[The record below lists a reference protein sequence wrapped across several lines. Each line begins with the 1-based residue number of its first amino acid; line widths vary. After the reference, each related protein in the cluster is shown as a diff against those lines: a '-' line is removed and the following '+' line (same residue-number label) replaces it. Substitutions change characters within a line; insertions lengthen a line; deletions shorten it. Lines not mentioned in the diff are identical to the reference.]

1 MRSDAPPAPGCPPA
15 TPKEQREATI
25 SKSTIPERSARADL
39 AFALNTLDGRYH
51 VADRIAAGGMG
62 EVYRARDAVLERPV
76 AIKVLH
82 RNLAGDAGFIERF
95 RREAR
100 AAANLNHQNI
110 VAVHDWGS
118 VDGIYYMVM
127 EYVPGLSVREI
138 LHAEGLL
145 APGQA
150 ADVLEQTLAALQHA
164 HRQGIVHRDVKP
176 ENLMV
181 TRDGVV
187 KVADFGLA
195 RAFADAQITEAGNVT
210 GTVQYLAPEQ
220 LQGEPAD
227 PRTDLYALGV
237 VAFEL
242 LTGRLPF
249 TGETPMA
256 IAYKHI
262 HEPMPRPSSTNPAV
276 PASLDGWVAS
286 VTEKQRE
293 LRPESAA
300 EARRDLEV
308 EARSLPQAPPLASL
322 VPEVTVLPTGVDVA
336 SVPAAASDLAE
347 TVTIPG
353 RSIGRSKRKHR
364 KGWVALGIV
373 LALLAIGGAAWAS
386 WTYLIP
392 HEVDVPKVVGLS
404 VDEAQTRVAD
414 AGLVV
419 RIADGRY
426 STKVPAGDVLT
437 VQPAEGSTLEQGDRV
452 TLIPSLGP
460 RPVPVPNLLGLPLG
474 EAKQA
479 LRDADLKV
487 GHVTKEFNER
497 FDTDQVI
504 QQSVRADAE
513 APLGSEIDLVVSKGP
528 TPVPL
533 EKVAGLQQDE
543 AVAVLEAQGFVV
555 DVQQEFSDRI
565 QKGTVIS
572 QTPAKGTDLQP
583 GRTVTIVVSEGPPEF
598 PMPNV
603 VGMGRD
609 EAVAKLRSLG
619 LLVDVAIVP
628 GHGGTRVVFQ
638 EPASG
643 TTVHAADLVHIYV
656 A

>member
-1 MRSDAPPAPGCPPA
+1 MSARNV
-15 TPKEQREATI
+15 KEPREATI
-25 SKSTIPERSARADL
+25 SKSTTNERSTGVDM

-51 VADRIAAGGMG
+51 VLDRIAAGGMG
-62 EVYRARDAVLERPV
+62 EVYRAHDAVLERPV

-82 RNLAGDAGFIERF
+82 RSLAGDAGFVERF

-100 AAANLNHQNI
+100 AAASLNHQNI

-127 EYVPGLSVREI
+127 EYVAGRSVRE
-138 LHAEGLL
+138 LLNEHGVL
-145 APGQA
+145 APAQA

-164 HRQGIVHRDVKP
+164 HGQGIVHRDVKP

-195 RAFADAQITEAGNVT
+195 RALADAQITEAGTVT

-237 VAFEL
+237 VAFEV
-242 LTGRLPF
+242 LTGTLPF

-262 HEPMPRPSSTNPAV
+262 HERVPAPSSFNAAV

-300 EARRDLEV
+300 EARRDLMAESG
-308 EARSLPQAPPLASL
+308 SLPKAEPLASL
-322 VPEVTVLPTGVDVA
+322 VPEVTVIPPPE
-336 SVPAAASDLAE
+336 PAAPKIDPAA

-353 RSIGRSKRKHR
+353 RTSKHAGGRRRWWK
-364 KGWVALGIV
+364 VALV
-373 LALLAIGGAAWAS
+373 VLLALAALGTAAWAA

-392 HEVDVPKVVGLS
+392 HKVDVPTVVGLP
-404 VDEAQTRVAD
+404 VDEAQARLGD

-419 RIADGRY
+419 RMAEGQY
-426 STKVPAGDVLT
+426 STKIAADHVLR
-437 VQPAEGSTLEQGDRV
+437 VQPAEGTTLDKGDRV
-452 TLIPSLGP
+452 TLVPSLGP
-460 RPVPVPNLLGLPLG
+460 RPVPAPEVIGKTLPKARDL
-474 EAKQA
+474 
-479 LRDADLKV
+479 LRDAGLHV
-487 GHVTKEFNER
+487 GKTPREYSER
-497 FDTDQVI
+497 VDAGLVMR
-504 QQSVRADAE
+504 QSVKPDAE
-513 APLGSEIDLVVSKGP
+513 APIGSDIDLVISKGP
-528 TPVPL
+528 TPVPVP
-533 EKVAGLQQDE
+533 KVVGLKQSE
-543 AVAVLEAQGFVV
+543 ATAVLQAEGFVV
-555 DVQQEFSDRI
+555 NATEEFSEQVER
-565 QKGTVIS
+565 GVVIS
-572 QTPAKGTDLQP
+572 QTPARGTEYQP
-583 GRTVTIVVSEGPPEF
+583 GNGVTIVVSKGPPEF
-598 PMPNV
+598 AMPSV
-603 VGMGRD
+603 VGMTR
-609 EAVAKLRSLG
+609 EAALEKLRSLG
-619 LLVDVAIVP
+619 LLVDVSIVP
-628 GHGGTRVVFQ
+628 GHAGARVVFQ
-638 EPASG
+638 EPAAG
-643 TTVHAADLVHIYV
+643 TTVRAGDLVHIYV

>member
-1 MRSDAPPAPGCPPA
+1 
-15 TPKEQREATI
+15 
-25 SKSTIPERSARADL
+25 
-39 AFALNTLDGRYH
+39 
-51 VADRIAAGGMG
+51 MG
-62 EVYRARDAVLERPV
+62 EVYRARDAVLERSV

-127 EYVPGLSVREI
+127 EYVAGLSVREI

-145 APGQA
+145 APAQA
-150 ADVLEQTLAALQHA
+150 ADVIEQTLAALQHA

-195 RAFADAQITEAGNVT
+195 RAFADAQITEAGNVI

-256 IAYKHI
+256 IAYQHI
-262 HEPMPRPSSTNPAV
+262 HEPMPRPSSANPAV

-293 LRPESAA
+293 LRPESAS
-300 EARRDLEV
+300 EARRDLET
-308 EARSLPQAPPLASL
+308 EARSLPASPPLASL
-322 VPEVTVLPTGVDVA
+322 VPEVAVIPYSDVA
-336 SVPAAASDLAE
+336 APDAARSHPAE
-347 TVTIPG
+347 TVMIPG
-353 RSIGRSKRKHR
+353 RDLGSSKRKR
-364 KGWVALGIV
+364 GKVRWALGIV
-373 LALLAIGGAAWAS
+373 LALLAIGSAAWAS

-392 HEVDVPKVVGLS
+392 HEVDVPDVVGLT
-404 VDEAQTRVAD
+404 VEHAQARLED
-414 AGLVV
+414 GGLVV
-419 RIADGRY
+419 RMTQGRH
-426 STKVPAGDVLT
+426 STKVPEGSVLE
-437 VQPAEGSTLEQGDRV
+437 VQPAGGTTLERGDRV
-452 TLIPSLGP
+452 TLVPSLGP
-460 RPVPVPNLLGLPLG
+460 PPVPVPNLVGLPLAD
-474 EAKQA
+474 AKAA
-479 LRDADLKV
+479 LRDARLKV
-487 GHVTKEFNER
+487 GEVSNAFNER
-497 FDTDQVI
+497 FDADQVVR
-504 QQSVRADAE
+504 QSVQADAE
-513 APLGSEIDLVVSKGP
+513 APLGSRIDLVVSKGP
-528 TPVPL
+528 TPLPV
-533 EKVAGLQQDE
+533 EKVVGLAQDE
-543 AVAVLEAQGFVV
+543 AVAVLESQGFVV
-555 DVQQEFSDRI
+555 DVQEKFSDRVE
-565 QKGTVIS
+565 KGAVIS
-572 QTPAKGTDLQP
+572 QAPEKGADLQP
-583 GRTVTIVVSEGPPEF
+583 GETVTIVVSMGPPEF

-603 VGMGRD
+603 VGMERD
-609 EAVAKLRSLG
+609 PAVAKLRSLG

-628 GHGGTRVVFQ
+628 GHGGSRVVFQ

-643 TTVHAADLVHIYV
+643 TTVRAGDLVHIYV

>member
-1 MRSDAPPAPGCPPA
+1 
-15 TPKEQREATI
+15 
-25 SKSTIPERSARADL
+25 
-39 AFALNTLDGRYH
+39 
-51 VADRIAAGGMG
+51 MG
-62 EVYRARDAVLERPV
+62 EVFRARDAVLERPV
-76 AIKVLH
+76 AVKVLH

-100 AAANLNHQNI
+100 AAAGLNHQNI

-127 EYVPGLSVREI
+127 EYVAGLSVREI

-145 APGQA
+145 APAQA

-262 HEPMPRPSSTNPAV
+262 HEPMPRASSMNPAV
-276 PASLDGWVAS
+276 PTSLDGWVAS

-300 EARRDLEV
+300 EARRDLGA
-308 EARSLPQAPPLASL
+308 EARSLPEAPPLASL
-322 VPEVTVLPTGVDVA
+322 VPEVTVIPAGADVVSA
-336 SVPAAASDLAE
+336 PAPRSDPAE

-353 RSIGRSKRKHR
+353 RAPGRSKQKRR
-364 KGWVALGIV
+364 KGRWALGIL
-373 LALLAIGGAAWAS
+373 LALLAIGGAAWGS

-392 HEVDVPKVVGLS
+392 HEVDVPKVVGLTIE
-404 VDEAQTRVAD
+404 DAQGRLDD

-419 RIADGRY
+419 RMADGRY
-426 STKVPAGDVLT
+426 STEVPAGSVLK
-437 VQPAEGSTLEQGDRV
+437 VQPAEGTTLEQGDRV
-452 TLIPSLGP
+452 TLVPSLGP
-460 RPVPVPNLLGLPLG
+460 RPVPVPNLVGLPLA

-479 LRDADLKV
+479 LREAGFEV
-487 GHVTKEFNER
+487 GDVTEAFNER
-497 FDTDQVI
+497 FDAGQVI
-504 QQSVRADAE
+504 RQSVRADAE
-513 APLGSEIDLVVSKGP
+513 APLGSEIGLVVSKGP
-528 TPVPL
+528 TPVPV
-533 EKVAGLQQDE
+533 EKVIGLKRDQ
-543 AVAVLEAQGFVV
+543 AVAVLETQGFVV
-555 DVQQEFSDRI
+555 DVQEEFSDRVELG
-565 QKGTVIS
+565 KVIS
-572 QTPAKGTDLQP
+572 QTPPKGTDLQP
-583 GRTVTIVVSEGPPEF
+583 GKTVTIVVSLGPPEF

-609 EAVAKLRSLG
+609 AAVEQLRSLG

-628 GHGGTRVVFQ
+628 GHGGSRVVFQ

-643 TTVHAADLVHIYV
+643 TIVRAGDLVHIYV

>member
-1 MRSDAPPAPGCPPA
+1 M
-15 TPKEQREATI
+15 
-25 SKSTIPERSARADL
+25 PERSAHADL

-51 VADRIAAGGMG
+51 VIDRIAAGGMG
-62 EVYRARDAVLERPV
+62 EVYRARDAVLERTV

-82 RNLAGDAGFIERF
+82 RSLAGDAGFIERF

-127 EYVPGLSVREI
+127 EYVAGLSVREI
-138 LHAEGLL
+138 VNAEGLL
-145 APGQA
+145 APAQA

-181 TRDGVV
+181 TRDGIV

-195 RAFADAQITEAGNVT
+195 RAFADAQITEAGHVT

-220 LQGEPAD
+220 LLGEPAD

-242 LTGRLPF
+242 LTGRLPY

-256 IAYKHI
+256 IAYKHL
-262 HEPMPRPSSTNPAV
+262 HEPMPRPSSFNPAV
-276 PASLDGWVAS
+276 PVSLDGWVAS

-300 EARRDLEV
+300 EARRDLEA
-308 EARSLPQAPPLASL
+308 EARTLPEALPLASL
-322 VPEVTVLPTGVDVA
+322 VPPELTREVTVIPTGVDVTSTTAPA
-336 SVPAAASDLAE
+336 SGPAE

-353 RSIGRSKRKHR
+353 RAIGDPKRR
-364 KGWVALGIV
+364 RGKGRFALGIV
-373 LALLAIGGAAWAS
+373 SALLAIGAALWGA

-392 HEVDVPKVVGLS
+392 HEVDVPKVVGLT
-404 VDEAQTRVAD
+404 VEQAQAQLDD

-419 RIADGRY
+419 RMAEGRY
-426 STKVPAGDVLT
+426 STKVPAGSVLK
-437 VQPAEGSTLEQGDRV
+437 VQPAEGSTLERGDRV
-452 TLIPSLGP
+452 TLVPSLGP
-460 RPVPVPNLLGLPLG
+460 PPVPVPNLVGMPLAD
-474 EAKQA
+474 AKEA
-479 LRDADLKV
+479 LRDAVLEV
-487 GHVTKEFNER
+487 GDVTKAFNER
-497 FDTDQVI
+497 FDADRVI
-504 QQSVRADAE
+504 RQSVKADAT
-513 APLGSEIDLVVSKGP
+513 APQGSAIDLVVSKGP
-528 TPVPL
+528 TPVPV
-533 EKVAGLQQDE
+533 EKVIGLQQGE
-543 AVAVLEAQGFVV
+543 AVAVLEAQGFTV
-555 DVQQEFSDRI
+555 DVQEEFSDKVER
-565 QKGTVIS
+565 GTVIS
-572 QTPAKGTDLQP
+572 QTPTKGTDLQP
-583 GRTVTIVVSEGPPEF
+583 GRTVTIVVSKGPPEF
-598 PMPNV
+598 AMPNV
-603 VGMGRD
+603 VGMARD
-609 EAVAKLRSLG
+609 AAVEQLRSLG

-628 GHGGTRVVFQ
+628 GHSGSRVVFQ

-643 TTVHAADLVHIYV
+643 TTVRAGDLVHIYV

>member
-1 MRSDAPPAPGCPPA
+1 MSARNV
-15 TPKEQREATI
+15 KERREATI
-25 SKSTIPERSARADL
+25 SKSTTHERSTRVDL

-51 VADRIAAGGMG
+51 VLDRIAAGGMG
-62 EVYRARDAVLERPV
+62 EVYRAHDAVLERPV

-82 RNLAGDAGFIERF
+82 RSLAGDAGFVERF

-100 AAANLNHQNI
+100 AAASLNHQNI

-127 EYVPGLSVREI
+127 EYVAGRSVRE
-138 LHAEGLL
+138 LLNEQGVL
-145 APGQA
+145 APAQA

-195 RAFADAQITEAGNVT
+195 RALADAQITEAGTVT

-220 LQGEPAD
+220 LHGEPAD
-227 PRTDLYALGV
+227 PRTDLYALGI

-242 LTGRLPF
+242 LTARLPF

-262 HEPMPRPSSTNPAV
+262 RERVPKPSSINPAV

-300 EARRDLEV
+300 EARRDLM
-308 EARSLPQAPPLASL
+308 ADSGSLPRGEPLASL
-322 VPEVTVLPTGVDVA
+322 VPDVTVISAPEPKAPAD
-336 SVPAAASDLAE
+336 PAA

-353 RSIGRSKRKHR
+353 RTTTLARQRWWKVALVVLLAL
-364 KGWVALGIV
+364 VALGS
-373 LALLAIGGAAWAS
+373 AAWAA
-386 WTYLIP
+386 WAYLIP
-392 HEVDVPKVVGLS
+392 HEVDLPTVVGMP
-404 VDEAQTRVAD
+404 VDQAQTELGE

-419 RIADGRY
+419 RMAEGQY
-426 STKVPAGDVLT
+426 STKVAADHVLR
-437 VQPAEGSTLEQGDRV
+437 VQPPEGTTLEKGDRV

-460 RPVPVPNLLGLPLG
+460 RPVPVPDVGGRTLP
-474 EAKQA
+474 EAREQ
-479 LRDADLKV
+479 LRDAGLHVGKV
-487 GHVTKEFNER
+487 KKEYDER
-497 FDTDQVI
+497 LDEGLVVR
-504 QQSVRADAE
+504 QSVEGDAE
-513 APLGSEIDLVVSKGP
+513 APIGSDIDLVISKGP
-528 TPVPL
+528 TPVPVPKVVGL
-533 EKVAGLQQDE
+533 EQSE
-543 AVAVLEAQGFVV
+543 ATAALEGEGFLASVSE
-555 DVQQEFSDRI
+555 EFSERVD
-565 QKGTVIS
+565 KGVVIS
-572 QTPAKGTDLQP
+572 QTPAQGTKYQP
-583 GRTVTIVVSEGPPEF
+583 GNSVSIVVSKGPPEF
-598 PMPNV
+598 AMPSV
-603 VGMGRD
+603 VGMSRD
-609 EAVAKLRSLG
+609 GAVDKLRGLE
-619 LLVDVAIVP
+619 LLVDLSIVP
-628 GHGGTRVVFQ
+628 GHAGARVVFQ
-638 EPASG
+638 EPAAG
-643 TTVHAADLVHIYV
+643 TIVRAGDLVHIYV

>member
-1 MRSDAPPAPGCPPA
+1 
-15 TPKEQREATI
+15 
-25 SKSTIPERSARADL
+25 
-39 AFALNTLDGRYH
+39 LNTLDGRYH
-51 VADRIAAGGMG
+51 VVDRIAAGGMG
-62 EVYRARDAVLERPV
+62 EVYRARDAVLERSV

-127 EYVPGLSVREI
+127 EYVAGLSVREI

-145 APGQA
+145 APAQA

-195 RAFADAQITEAGNVT
+195 RAFADAQITEAGNVI

-256 IAYKHI
+256 IAYQHI
-262 HEPMPRPSSTNPAV
+262 HEQMPRPSSANRAV

-293 LRPESAA
+293 LRPESAS
-300 EARRDLEV
+300 EARRDLET
-308 EARSLPQAPPLASL
+308 EARSLPAAPPLASL
-322 VPEVTVLPTGVDVA
+322 VPEVALIPHGDVA
-336 SVPAAASDLAE
+336 APGPARSHPAE
-347 TVTIPG
+347 TVMIPG
-353 RSIGRSKRKHR
+353 RDLGRSKRKR
-364 KGWVALGIV
+364 GKVRWALGIV
-373 LALLAIGGAAWAS
+373 VALLAIGSAAWAS

-392 HEVDVPKVVGLS
+392 HEVDVPKVVGLT
-404 VDEAQTRVAD
+404 VEHAQAQLED

-419 RIADGRY
+419 RMTQGRH
-426 STKVPAGDVLT
+426 STKVSEGSVLE
-437 VQPAEGSTLEQGDRV
+437 VQPAEGTTLERGDRV
-452 TLIPSLGP
+452 TLVPSLGP
-460 RPVPVPNLLGLPLG
+460 PPVPVPNLVDMPLADAKAAIR
-474 EAKQA
+474 EAH
-479 LRDADLKV
+479 LKV
-487 GHVTKEFNER
+487 GEVTRAFNER
-497 FDTDQVI
+497 FDEDRVVR
-504 QQSVRADAE
+504 QSVQADEE
-513 APLGSEIDLVVSKGP
+513 APLGSRIDLVVSKGP
-528 TPVPL
+528 TPLPV
-533 EKVAGLQQDE
+533 EKVVGLRQGE
-543 AVAVLEAQGFVV
+543 AVAVLESQGFVV
-555 DVQQEFSDRI
+555 DVKEEFSDRVDM
-565 QKGTVIS
+565 GAVIS
-572 QTPAKGTDLQP
+572 QAPEKGADLQP
-583 GRTVTIVVSEGPPEF
+583 GETVTIVVSMGPPEF

-603 VGMGRD
+603 VGMERD
-609 EAVAKLRSLG
+609 PAVAKLRSLG

-628 GHGGTRVVFQ
+628 GHGGSRVVFQ

-643 TTVHAADLVHIYV
+643 TTVRAGDLVHIYV

>member
-1 MRSDAPPAPGCPPA
+1 
-15 TPKEQREATI
+15 
-25 SKSTIPERSARADL
+25 
-39 AFALNTLDGRYH
+39 
-51 VADRIAAGGMG
+51 MG

-127 EYVPGLSVREI
+127 EYVAGLSVREI

-145 APGQA
+145 APAQA

-195 RAFADAQITEAGNVT
+195 RAFADAQITEAGNVI

-256 IAYKHI
+256 IAYQHI
-262 HEPMPRPSSTNPAV
+262 HEPMPRPSSSNPAV
-276 PASLDGWVAS
+276 PTTLDGWVAS

-300 EARRDLEV
+300 EARRDLET
-308 EARSLPQAPPLASL
+308 EARSLPAAPPLASL
-322 VPEVTVLPTGVDVA
+322 VPEVAVIPDRDVA
-336 SVPAAASDLAE
+336 APGAARSDPAE
-347 TVTIPG
+347 TVMIPG
-353 RSIGRSKRKHR
+353 RELGRSKWKRRKAR
-364 KGWVALGIV
+364 WALGIV
-373 LALLAIGGAAWAS
+373 LALLAIGGVAWAS

-392 HEVDVPKVVGLS
+392 HEVDVPKVVGLTI
-404 VDEAQTRVAD
+404 ENAQAHLED

-419 RIADGRY
+419 RIAEGRH
-426 STKVPAGDVLT
+426 STQAREGSALE
-437 VQPAEGSTLEQGDRV
+437 VQPAEGTTLERGDRV
-452 TLIPSLGP
+452 TLVPSLGP
-460 RPVPVPNLLGLPLG
+460 PPVPVPNLVGLPLADAKAAIR
-474 EAKQA
+474 EAH
-479 LRDADLKV
+479 LKV
-487 GHVTKEFNER
+487 GEVTRAFNER
-497 FDTDQVI
+497 FDEDRVVR
-504 QQSVRADAE
+504 QSVQADAK
-513 APLGSEIDLVVSKGP
+513 APLGSRIDLVVSKGP
-528 TPVPL
+528 TPLPV
-533 EKVAGLQQDE
+533 EKVVGLRQGE
-543 AVAVLEAQGFVV
+543 AVAVLESQGFVV
-555 DVQQEFSDRI
+555 DVQEEFSDRVD
-565 QKGTVIS
+565 KGAVIS
-572 QTPAKGTDLQP
+572 QAPEKGADLQP
-583 GRTVTIVVSEGPPEF
+583 GETVTIVVSKGPPEF

-603 VGMGRD
+603 VGMERD
-609 EAVAKLRSLG
+609 AAVAQLRSLG

-628 GHGGTRVVFQ
+628 GHGGSRVVFQ

-643 TTVHAADLVHIYV
+643 TTVRAGDLVHIYV

>member
-1 MRSDAPPAPGCPPA
+1 
-15 TPKEQREATI
+15 
-25 SKSTIPERSARADL
+25 
-39 AFALNTLDGRYH
+39 
-51 VADRIAAGGMG
+51 MG

-127 EYVPGLSVREI
+127 EYVAGLSVREI
-138 LHAEGLL
+138 LHADGLL
-145 APGQA
+145 APAQA

-336 SVPAAASDLAE
+336 SLPAPASDPAE

-364 KGWVALGIV
+364 KGWVALGVV

-392 HEVDVPKVVGLS
+392 HEVDVPKVVGLT
-404 VDEAQTRVAD
+404 VDEAQARVAD
-414 AGLVV
+414 ADLVV

-426 STKVPAGDVLT
+426 STKVPAGSVLK

-452 TLIPSLGP
+452 TLVPSLGP
-460 RPVPVPNLLGLPLG
+460 RPVPVPILVGLPLG

-487 GHVTKEFNER
+487 GDVTKAFNER
-497 FDTDQVI
+497 FDADQVI
-504 QQSVRADAE
+504 LQSVRADAE
-513 APLGSEIDLVVSKGP
+513 APFGSEIDLVVSKGP
-528 TPVPL
+528 TPVPVP
-533 EKVAGLQQDE
+533 KVVGLNQDE
-543 AVAVLEAQGFVV
+543 ALAALEAEGFVV
-555 DVQQEFSDRI
+555 DVRLDFSNKVERG
-565 QKGTVIS
+565 KVIS
-572 QTPAKGTDLQP
+572 QEPAKGTDLQP
-583 GRTVTIVVSEGPPEF
+583 GRTVTIVVSEGPEVFALPSF
-598 PMPNV
+598 
-603 VGMGRD
+603 VGMSKD
-609 EAVAKLRSLG
+609 AAVARIRELG
-619 LLVDVAIVP
+619 LVPQLVPVP
-628 GHGGTRVVFQ
+628 GGNGNTVVSQLPAAGATVRVGDSI
-638 EPASG
+638 A
-643 TTVHAADLVHIYV
+643 LYV

>member
-1 MRSDAPPAPGCPPA
+1 M
-15 TPKEQREATI
+15 
-25 SKSTIPERSARADL
+25 
-39 AFALNTLDGRYH
+39 NTLDGRYH
-51 VADRIAAGGMG
+51 VVDRIAAGGMG

-127 EYVPGLSVREI
+127 EYVPGVSVREI

-145 APGQA
+145 APAQA

-210 GTVQYLAPEQ
+210 GTVQYLSPEQ

-256 IAYKHI
+256 IAYHHI
-262 HEPMPRPSSTNPAV
+262 HDPMPRPSAMNPAV
-276 PASLDGWVAS
+276 PPSLDGWVAS
-286 VTEKQRE
+286 MTEKQRE

-300 EARRDLEV
+300 EARRDLEA
-308 EARSLPQAPPLASL
+308 EARSLPGAAALATL
-322 VPEVTVLPTGVDVA
+322 VPEVTVIPTGAEVA
-336 SVPAAASDLAE
+336 PAPEPRPDAAE

-353 RSIGRSKRKHR
+353 RALGRSGRKRR
-364 KGWVALGIV
+364 RGRWALGIA
-373 LALLAIGGAAWAS
+373 LALLAVFALGTAAWAA

-392 HEVDVPKVVGLS
+392 HEVDVPKVVGLT
-404 VDEAQTRVAD
+404 VEDAQAALDD

-419 RIADGRY
+419 RMGEGRY
-426 STKVPAGDVLT
+426 STKVPAGSVLK
-437 VQPAEGSTLEQGDRV
+437 VQPAEGTTLERGDRV
-452 TLIPSLGP
+452 TLVPSLGP
-460 RPVPVPNLLGLPLG
+460 RPVPVPELVGLPLA
-474 EAKQA
+474 EAKTA
-479 LRDADLKV
+479 LREAHLEV
-487 GHVTKEFNER
+487 GDVKREFSER
-497 FDTDQVI
+497 FDADQVI
-504 QQSVRADAE
+504 RQSVKADAE

-528 TPVPL
+528 TPVPV
-533 EKVAGLQQDE
+533 EKVIGLQRDE
-543 AVAVLEAQGFVV
+543 AVAILESQGFVV
-555 DVQQEFSDRI
+555 DVQEEFSDRVER
-565 QKGTVIS
+565 GTVIS
-572 QTPAKGTDLQP
+572 QTPPKGTELQP
-583 GRTVTIVVSEGPPEF
+583 GGTVTIVVSKGPPEF

-628 GHGGTRVVFQ
+628 GHGGSKVVFQ

-643 TTVHAADLVHIYV
+643 TTVRAGDLVHIYV

>member
-1 MRSDAPPAPGCPPA
+1 MSARNV
-15 TPKEQREATI
+15 KEPREATI
-25 SKSTIPERSARADL
+25 SKSTTHERSTGVDM

-51 VADRIAAGGMG
+51 VLDRIAAGGMG
-62 EVYRARDAVLERPV
+62 EVYRAHDAVLERPV

-82 RNLAGDAGFIERF
+82 RNLAGDAGFVERF

-100 AAANLNHQNI
+100 AAASLNHQNI

-127 EYVPGLSVREI
+127 EYVAGRSVRE
-138 LHAEGLL
+138 LLNDQGVL
-145 APGQA
+145 APAQG

-164 HRQGIVHRDVKP
+164 HRQGIVHRDIKP

-195 RAFADAQITEAGNVT
+195 RALADAQITEAGTVT

-262 HEPMPRPSSTNPAV
+262 HERVPPPSTSNPAV

-286 VTEKQRE
+286 VTEKERE
-293 LRPESAA
+293 MRPESAA
-300 EARRDLEV
+300 EARRDLMAESG
-308 EARSLPQAPPLASL
+308 SLPPAEPLASL
-322 VPEVTVLPTGVDVA
+322 VPDVTVIPAPEPKAPMD
-336 SVPAAASDLAE
+336 PAA

-353 RSIGRSKRKHR
+353 RTTKRRHGRRWWEIALVVLLSL
-364 KGWVALGIV
+364 VALGS
-373 LALLAIGGAAWAS
+373 AAWAA
-386 WTYLIP
+386 WAYLIP
-392 HEVDVPKVVGLS
+392 HQVDVPTVIGMP
-404 VDEAQTRVAD
+404 VDQAQTTLGD

-419 RIADGRY
+419 RMAEGQYSIKIAADH
-426 STKVPAGDVLT
+426 VLR
-437 VQPAEGSTLEQGDRV
+437 VQPPEGTTLEKGDRV
-452 TLIPSLGP
+452 TLVPSLGP
-460 RPVPVPNLLGLPLG
+460 RPVPVPEVTGKTLPKARDL
-474 EAKQA
+474 
-479 LRDADLKV
+479 LRDAGLHV
-487 GHVTKEFNER
+487 GRVKKEFNEH
-497 FDTDQVI
+497 VGEGLVVH
-504 QQSVRADAE
+504 QSVKGDAE
-513 APLGSEIDLVVSKGP
+513 APIGSDIDLVISKGP
-528 TPVPL
+528 TPVPVPKVVGL
-533 EKVAGLQQDE
+533 KQSEASAELQGEGFLVSVSEEFSEKVD
-543 AVAVLEAQGFVV
+543 
-555 DVQQEFSDRI
+555 
-565 QKGTVIS
+565 KGVVIS
-572 QTPAKGTDLQP
+572 QTPAQGTDYQP
-583 GRTVTIVVSEGPPEF
+583 GNTVSIVVSKGPPEF
-598 PMPNV
+598 AMPSV

-609 EAVAKLRSLG
+609 EAVSKLRSLG
-619 LLVDVAIVP
+619 LVVDVSIVP
-628 GHGGTRVVFQ
+628 GQSGERVVFQ
-638 EPASG
+638 EPAAG
-643 TTVHAADLVHIYV
+643 TIVRAGDLVHIYV

>member
-1 MRSDAPPAPGCPPA
+1 
-15 TPKEQREATI
+15 
-25 SKSTIPERSARADL
+25 
-39 AFALNTLDGRYH
+39 
-51 VADRIAAGGMG
+51 MG
-62 EVYRARDAVLERPV
+62 EVYRARDAVLERSV

-127 EYVPGLSVREI
+127 EYVAGLSVREI

-145 APGQA
+145 APAQA

-195 RAFADAQITEAGNVT
+195 RAFADAQITEAGNVI

-256 IAYKHI
+256 IAYQHI
-262 HEPMPRPSSTNPAV
+262 HEQMPRPSSANRAV

-293 LRPESAA
+293 LRPESAS
-300 EARRDLEV
+300 EARRDLET
-308 EARSLPQAPPLASL
+308 EARSLPAAPPLASL
-322 VPEVTVLPTGVDVA
+322 VPEVAVIPRGDVA
-336 SVPAAASDLAE
+336 APGPARSHPAE

-353 RSIGRSKRKHR
+353 RDLGSSKRKR
-364 KGWVALGIV
+364 GKVRWALGIV
-373 LALLAIGGAAWAS
+373 LAVLAIGSAAWAS

-392 HEVDVPKVVGLS
+392 HEVDVPKVVGLT
-404 VDEAQTRVAD
+404 VEHAQTRLED
-414 AGLVV
+414 EGLVV
-419 RIADGRY
+419 RMTQGRH
-426 STKVPAGDVLT
+426 STKVPEGSVLE
-437 VQPAEGSTLEQGDRV
+437 VQPAEGTTLERGDRV
-452 TLIPSLGP
+452 TLVPSLGP
-460 RPVPVPNLLGLPLG
+460 PPVPVPNLVGLPLAD
-474 EAKQA
+474 AKAA
-479 LRDADLKV
+479 LREARLKV
-487 GHVTKEFNER
+487 GEVSNAFNER
-497 FDTDQVI
+497 FDADQVVR
-504 QQSVRADAE
+504 QSVQADAE
-513 APLGSEIDLVVSKGP
+513 APLGSRIDLVVSKGP
-528 TPVPL
+528 TPLPV
-533 EKVAGLQQDE
+533 EKVVGLPQGE
-543 AVAVLEAQGFVV
+543 AVAVLESQGFVV
-555 DVQQEFSDRI
+555 DVREEFSDTVD
-565 QKGTVIS
+565 KGAVIS
-572 QTPAKGTDLQP
+572 QAPEKGADLQP
-583 GRTVTIVVSEGPPEF
+583 GETVTIVVSMGPPEF

-603 VGMGRD
+603 VGMERD
-609 EAVAKLRSLG
+609 PAVAKLRSLG

-628 GHGGTRVVFQ
+628 GHGGSRVVFQ

-643 TTVHAADLVHIYV
+643 TTVRAGDLVHIYV

>member
-1 MRSDAPPAPGCPPA
+1 MSARNV
-15 TPKEQREATI
+15 KEPREATI
-25 SKSTIPERSARADL
+25 SKSTTHERSTGVDL
-39 AFALNTLDGRYH
+39 PFALNTLDGRYH
-51 VADRIAAGGMG
+51 VLDRIAAGGMG
-62 EVYRARDAVLERPV
+62 EVYRAHDAVLERPV

-82 RNLAGDAGFIERF
+82 RSLAGDAGFVERF

-100 AAANLNHQNI
+100 AAASLNHQNI

-127 EYVPGLSVREI
+127 EYVAGRSVRE
-138 LHAEGLL
+138 LLNEHGVL
-145 APGQA
+145 APAQA
-150 ADVLEQTLAALQHA
+150 ADVLEQTLAALEHA

-195 RAFADAQITEAGNVT
+195 RALADAQITEAGTVT

-262 HEPMPRPSSTNPAV
+262 HERVPAPSSFNPAV
-276 PASLDGWVAS
+276 PTSLDGWVAS

-300 EARRDLEV
+300 EARRDLTAESG
-308 EARSLPQAPPLASL
+308 SLPPAEPLASL
-322 VPEVTVLPTGVDVA
+322 VPDVTVIPPPEPREPVD
-336 SVPAAASDLAE
+336 PAA
-347 TVTIPG
+347 TITIPG
-353 RSIGRSKRKHR
+353 RTTKHAKPR
-364 KGWVALGIV
+364 RRWWKVALVVLLSLVALG
-373 LALLAIGGAAWAS
+373 AAGWAA

-392 HEVDVPKVVGLS
+392 HEVDVPIVIGMP
-404 VDEAQTRVAD
+404 VDQAQAQLGD

-419 RIADGRY
+419 RMAEGQY
-426 STKVPAGDVLT
+426 STKIAADHVLR
-437 VQPAEGSTLEQGDRV
+437 VQPPEGTTLEKGDRV
-452 TLIPSLGP
+452 TLVPSLGP
-460 RPVPVPNLLGLPLG
+460 RPVPVPDVTGKTLPKARDLLREAGLHVG
-474 EAKQA
+474 
-479 LRDADLKV
+479 KV
-487 GHVTKEFNER
+487 HKEYNER
-497 FDTDQVI
+497 VAEGLVI
-504 QQSVRADAE
+504 HQSVKGEAE
-513 APLGSEIDLVVSKGP
+513 APIGSDIDLVVSKGP
-528 TPVPL
+528 TPVPVPKVVGL
-533 EKVAGLQQDE
+533 KQSEATAALQAEGFLVSASEEFSEKVD
-543 AVAVLEAQGFVV
+543 
-555 DVQQEFSDRI
+555 
-565 QKGTVIS
+565 KGVVIS
-572 QTPAKGTDLQP
+572 QTPADGTEYQP
-583 GRTVTIVVSEGPPEF
+583 GHSVSIVVSKGPPEF
-598 PMPNV
+598 AMPSV

-609 EAVAKLRSLG
+609 EAVSKLRSLG
-619 LLVDVAIVP
+619 LVVDVSIVP
-628 GHGGTRVVFQ
+628 GHQGSRVVFQ
-638 EPASG
+638 EPAAG
-643 TTVHAADLVHIYV
+643 TIVRAGDLVHIYV

>member
-1 MRSDAPPAPGCPPA
+1 
-15 TPKEQREATI
+15 
-25 SKSTIPERSARADL
+25 
-39 AFALNTLDGRYH
+39 
-51 VADRIAAGGMG
+51 MG
-62 EVYRARDAVLERPV
+62 EVYRGRDAVLERPV

-127 EYVPGLSVREI
+127 EYVAGPSVREI

-145 APGQA
+145 APAQA

-195 RAFADAQITEAGNVT
+195 RAFADAQITEAGNVI

-256 IAYKHI
+256 IAYQHI
-262 HEPMPRPSSTNPAV
+262 HEPMPRPSSANRAV

-300 EARRDLEV
+300 EARRDLET
-308 EARSLPQAPPLASL
+308 EARSLPAAPPLGTL
-322 VPEVTVLPTGVDVA
+322 VPEVAVVPDGGVA
-336 SVPAAASDLAE
+336 PPGSARSDHPAE

-353 RSIGRSKRKHR
+353 RDLGRSKPKGRKAR
-364 KGWVALGIV
+364 WALLIV
-373 LALLAIGGAAWAS
+373 LALLAIGSAAWAS

-392 HEVDVPKVVGLS
+392 HEVDVPKIAGLT
-404 VDEAQTRVAD
+404 VQNAQAQLED

-419 RIADGRY
+419 RMTQGRY
-426 STKVPAGDVLT
+426 STKVP
-437 VQPAEGSTLEQGDRV
+437 EGSVLEVHPVEGTTLERGDRV
-452 TLIPSLGP
+452 TLVPSLGP
-460 RPVPVPNLLGLPLG
+460 PPVPVPNLVGLPLAD
-474 EAKQA
+474 AKAA
-479 LRDADLKV
+479 LREAHLKV
-487 GHVTKEFNER
+487 GEVTSAFNER
-497 FDTDQVI
+497 FDAEHVVR
-504 QQSVRADAE
+504 QSVRAVAA
-513 APLGSEIDLVVSKGP
+513 APLGSRIDLVVSKGP
-528 TPVPL
+528 TPVPV
-533 EKVAGLQQDE
+533 EKVIGLQQGE
-543 AVAVLEAQGFVV
+543 AVAVLESQGFVV
-555 DVQQEFSDRI
+555 DVQEEFSDRVD
-565 QKGTVIS
+565 KGAVIS
-572 QTPAKGTDLQP
+572 QAPAKGADLQP
-583 GRTVTIVVSEGPPEF
+583 GETVTIVVSKGPPEF

-609 EAVAKLRSLG
+609 AAVARLRSLG

-628 GHGGTRVVFQ
+628 GHGGSNVVFQ
-638 EPASG
+638 EPPSG
-643 TTVHAADLVHIYV
+643 TTVRAGDLVHIYV